1 MASRPALSRGSTA
14 PSSEAGSGRLECSR
28 GLPQPGTLILGPEKP
43 GPSPTLPVCMP
54 AEGTSARTARGAA
67 PRPKGAGPAG
77 CHLSRAPPVWELAM
91 MSPWGRGKPAPCPSL
106 LSSLTPP
113 LQQDINPKPTALL
126 EPCPLKLC
134 FPLPRSSPSRKALR
148 ASSSRHYPVVQM
160 PPLSLHCPFL

>member
-1 MASRPALSRGSTA
+1 MLQFMGSQSRTRLSNYRPEPYPAGLHARRGHVCTESEGSSTPPQGRWPDWAQNPAL
-14 PSSEAGSGRLECSR
+14 PAGTQAGPGRL
-28 GLPQPGTLILGPEKP
+28 
-43 GPSPTLPVCMP
+43 V
-54 AEGTSARTARGAA
+54 
-67 PRPKGAGPAG
+67 PAG